1 MWILGGYQ
9 SDFARNLTREGRD
22 FADLTA
28 RGRRRRRWTP
38 PGSTPPT
45 IGVVHVGNAF
55 GEMFAGQGH
64 LGAMPATVVDG
75 LWDTPSSRH
84 EAACASGSV
93 AMLAAIADL
102 RSGAY
107 DTALVLGVEL
117 EKTVP
122 GDTAAAHLGAAAW
135 IGHEGEDAKFMWP
148 HMFARVADEYD
159 RRYGLDESHL
169 RAIAQLNFANA
180 ATTPTRR
187 PATGP
192 CPTCGERRRDD
203 DGSTPSSRAG
213 CAGST
218 AARSPTAAPA
228 SSWSPTTTCATTPTP
243 RPIGRIEGWGH
254 RTVGLGP
261 AAEARPLRRRPLRAC
276 RTCAAPCSTRS
287 SRARVTL
294 DDLDGI
300 EVHDC
305 FTPSEYLAID
315 HIGLT
320 GPGESWKAI
329 ENGEIEIG
337 GRLPINPSGGLIG
350 GGHPVGAT
358 GVRMLL
364 DAAKQ
369 VSGTA
374 GDYQVEGARTFGTLN
389 FGGSTATTV
398 SFVVGACRRADRRTH
413 GVTDMDVEVVGKFLS
428 TLPEDDDHPYRTGPW
443 RPQTTEWDADD
454 LTSSRARSR
463 RDLDGVYLR
472 NTENPLH
479 PALKIYHPFD
489 GDGMIHVVGFR
500 DGKAFYRN
508 RFVRTDGLRPRR
520 TRPAGRCGPGS
531 PSRSQVA
538 KRDYGWGARTR

>member
-1 MWILGGYQ
+1 MGGANVWILGGYQ
-9 SDFARNLTREGRD
+9 SDFARNLTREQLD

-28 RGRRRRRWTP
+28 SVVTA
-38 PGSTPPT
+38 TLEAAKVNAAD
-45 IGVVHVGNAF
+45 IDVVHVGNAF
-55 GEMFAGQGH
+55 GEMFAAQGH

-93 AMLAAIADL
+93 ATLAAIADL

-107 DTALVLGVEL
+107 ETALVIGVEL

-122 GDTAAAHLGAAAW
+122 GDVAARHLGAAAW
-135 IGHEGEDAKFMWP
+135 TGHEGQDATFMWP
-148 HMFARVADEYD
+148 HMFSQVADEYD
-159 RRYGLDESHL
+159 RRYGIDDVHL

-180 ATTPTRR
+180 HANPNAQTRDWR
-187 PATGP
+187 VPDLMGGLDEEANPIVEGRI
-192 CPTCGERRRDD
+192 RRFDCSQMTDGGAGIVLVGDDYLRDHPD
-203 DGSTPSSRAG
+203 A
-213 CAGST
+213 
-218 AARSPTAAPA
+218 
-228 SSWSPTTTCATTPTP
+228 

-254 RTVGLGP
+254 RTVGLGLQQKLDRSAGDP
-261 AAEARPLRRRPLRAC
+261 YVMPHVRRAVLDAF
-276 RTCAAPCSTRS
+276 T
-287 SRARVTL
+287 RARVSL
-294 DDLDGI
+294 DDLDGM

-305 FTPSEYLAID
+305 FTPSQYLAID

-374 GDYQVEGARTFGTLN
+374 GDYQVDGARTFGTLN

-398 SFVVGACRRADRRTH
+398 SFVV
-413 GVTDMDVEVVGKFLS
+413 
-428 TLPEDDDHPYRTGPW
+428 TG
-443 RPQTTEWDADD
+443 R
-454 LTSSRARSR
+454 
-463 RDLDGVYLR
+463 
-472 NTENPLH
+472 
-479 PALKIYHPFD
+479 
-489 GDGMIHVVGFR
+489 
-500 DGKAFYRN
+500 
-508 RFVRTDGLRPRR
+508 
-520 TRPAGRCGPGS
+520 
-531 PSRSQVA
+531 
-538 KRDYGWGARTR
+538 